1 MARGRKI
8 NSNGERSK
16 QLLLE
21 KAVEL
26 FSERGYYATK
36 ISDIVKAA
44 DVTQPTFYLYFKS
57 KESLYNDLNIRFQQG
72 FNEIMCNQNEEV
84 EKGIEGFIQMLEQ
97 KLYML
102 FLYII
107 ENPKLTKIGFFESKQ
122 SSCVKSQL
130 TQQFIE
136 LVYRH
141 DCACLFQYQNI
152 DIKIVADSLVGSF
165 ERLILTNLLEQK
177 SKPCELARNLVHVFF
192 LLKESPSR
200 DNGFSY
206 TK

>member
-1 MARGRKI
+1 MMARGRKI
-8 NSNGERSK
+8 NSNGEKSK

-26 FSERGYYATK
+26 FAERGYHATK

-57 KESLYNDLNIRFQQG
+57 KESLYEDLNIQFQLG
-72 FNEIMCNQNEEV
+72 FYEIMDNHSEQA
-84 EKGIEGFIQMLEQ
+84 EKGLEGFIHMLEH
-97 KLYML
+97 KLYLM

-122 SSCVKSQL
+122 SSSVKSQL

-141 DCACLFQYQNI
+141 DCDGLFKLQNI
-152 DIKIVADSLVGSF
+152 DIKIVADSFVGSF

-192 LLKESPSR
+192 ILKETPR
-200 DNGFSY
+200 V
-206 TK
+206 

>member
-1 MARGRKI
+1 MMARGRKI
-8 NSNGERSK
+8 NSNGEKSK

-26 FSERGYYATK
+26 FAERGYHATK

-57 KESLYNDLNIRFQQG
+57 KESLYEDLNIQFQLG
-72 FNEIMCNQNEEV
+72 FYEIMDNHSEQA
-84 EKGIEGFIQMLEQ
+84 EKGLEGFIHMLEH
-97 KLYML
+97 KLYLM

-122 SSCVKSQL
+122 SSSVKLQL

-141 DCACLFQYQNI
+141 DCDGLFKLQNI
-152 DIKIVADSLVGSF
+152 DIKIVADSFVGSF

-192 LLKESPSR
+192 ILKEPPCV
-200 DNGFSY
+200 
-206 TK
+206 

>member
-1 MARGRKI
+1 MPRGRKI
-8 NSNGERSK
+8 NSNGEKSK
-16 QLLLE
+16 QLLLK

-26 FSERGYYATK
+26 FSERGYHATK

-57 KESLYNDLNIRFQQG
+57 KESLYHDLNLQFQQG
-72 FNEIMCNQNEEV
+72 FNEIMRNEYDEI
-84 EKGIEGFIQMLEQ
+84 EKGLEGFIKILEQ
-97 KLYML
+97 KFYLL
-102 FLYII
+102 FLYIV

-122 SSCVKSQL
+122 STSVKSQL
-130 TQQFIE
+130 TQQLIE

-141 DCACLFQYQNI
+141 DCDHMFQLQNI

-192 LLKESPSR
+192 LLKEPPCAR
-200 DNGFSY
+200 
-206 TK
+206 

>member
-8 NSNGERSK
+8 NSNGEKSK

-26 FSERGYYATK
+26 FAERGYHATK

-57 KESLYNDLNIRFQQG
+57 KESLYEDLNIQFQLG
-72 FNEIMCNQNEEV
+72 FYEIMDNHSEQA
-84 EKGIEGFIQMLEQ
+84 EKGLEGFIHMLEH
-97 KLYML
+97 KLYLM

-122 SSCVKSQL
+122 SSSVKSQL

-141 DCACLFQYQNI
+141 DCDGLFKLQNI
-152 DIKIVADSLVGSF
+152 DIKIVADSFVGSF

-192 LLKESPSR
+192 ILKEPPCV
-200 DNGFSY
+200 
-206 TK
+206 

>member
-1 MARGRKI
+1 MMARGRKI
-8 NSNGERSK
+8 NSNGEKSK

-26 FSERGYYATK
+26 FAERGYHATK

-44 DVTQPTFYLYFKS
+44 EVTQPTFYLYFKS
-57 KESLYNDLNIRFQQG
+57 KESLYEDLNIQFQLG
-72 FNEIMCNQNEEV
+72 FYEIMDNHSEQA
-84 EKGIEGFIQMLEQ
+84 EKGLEGFIHMLEH
-97 KLYML
+97 KLYLM

-122 SSCVKSQL
+122 SSSVKSQL

-141 DCACLFQYQNI
+141 DCDGLFKLQNI
-152 DIKIVADSLVGSF
+152 DIKIVADSFVGSF

-192 LLKESPSR
+192 ILKEPP
-200 DNGFSY
+200 Y
-206 TK
+206 V

>member
-1 MARGRKI
+1 MMARGRKI
-8 NSNGERSK
+8 NSNGEKSK

-26 FSERGYYATK
+26 FAERGYHATK

-57 KESLYNDLNIRFQQG
+57 KESLYEDLNIQFQLG
-72 FNEIMCNQNEEV
+72 FYEIMDNHSEQA
-84 EKGIEGFIQMLEQ
+84 EKGLEGFIHMLEH
-97 KLYML
+97 KLYLM

-122 SSCVKSQL
+122 SSSVKSQL

-141 DCACLFQYQNI
+141 DCDGLFKLQNI
-152 DIKIVADSLVGSF
+152 DIKIVADSFVGSF

-192 LLKESPSR
+192 ILKEPPCV
-200 DNGFSY
+200 
-206 TK
+206 

>member
-8 NSNGERSK
+8 NSNGQKSK

-26 FSERGYYATK
+26 FAEKGYHATK
-36 ISDIVKAA
+36 ISDIVKSA

-57 KESLYNDLNIRFQQG
+57 KESLYNDLNTRFQQG
-72 FNEIMCNQNEEV
+72 FNEIMRNDHAEV
-84 EKGIEGFIQMLEQ
+84 EKGLEGFIEILEQ
-97 KLYML
+97 KLYLL
-102 FLYII
+102 FLYIM

-122 SSCVKSQL
+122 STSVKCQL

-141 DCACLFQYQNI
+141 DCERVFQLQNI
-152 DIKIVADSLVGSF
+152 DIKIIADSLVGSF

-192 LLKESPSR
+192 LLKEPHMR
-200 DNGFSY
+200 ENLANCHI
-206 TK
+206 

>member
-1 MARGRKI
+1 MMARGRKI
-8 NSNGERSK
+8 NSNGEKSK

-26 FSERGYYATK
+26 FAERGYHATK

-57 KESLYNDLNIRFQQG
+57 KESLYDDLNIQFQLG
-72 FNEIMCNQNEEV
+72 FYEIMDNQSKQV
-84 EKGIEGFIQMLEQ
+84 EKGLEGFIHMLEH
-97 KLYML
+97 KLYLM

-122 SSCVKSQL
+122 SSSVKSQL

-141 DCACLFQYQNI
+141 DCDGLFKLQNI
-152 DIKIVADSLVGSF
+152 DIKIVADSFVGSF

-177 SKPCELARNLVHVFF
+177 SKPCELARNLVQVFF
-192 LLKESPSR
+192 ILKESPHV
-200 DNGFSY
+200 
-206 TK
+206 

>member
-1 MARGRKI
+1 MPRGRKI
-8 NSNGERSK
+8 NSNGEKSK

-26 FSERGYYATK
+26 FSERGYHATK

-57 KESLYNDLNIRFQQG
+57 KESLYHDLNLQFQQG
-72 FNEIMCNQNEEV
+72 FNEIMRNEYDEI
-84 EKGIEGFIQMLEQ
+84 EKGLEGFIKMLEQ
-97 KLYML
+97 KLYLL
-102 FLYII
+102 FHYIM

-122 SSCVKSQL
+122 STSVKSQL
-130 TQQFIE
+130 TQQLME

-141 DCACLFQYQNI
+141 NCDRTFQLQNI

-177 SKPCELARNLVHVFF
+177 SKPCELARDLVHVFF
-192 LLKESPSR
+192 LLKEPPR
-200 DNGFSY
+200 A
-206 TK
+206 

>member
-1 MARGRKI
+1 MMARGRKI
-8 NSNGERSK
+8 NSNGEKSK

-26 FSERGYYATK
+26 FAERGYHATK

-57 KESLYNDLNIRFQQG
+57 KESLYEDLNIQFQLG
-72 FNEIMCNQNEEV
+72 FYEIMDNHSEQA
-84 EKGIEGFIQMLEQ
+84 EKGLEGFIHMLEH
-97 KLYML
+97 KLYLM

-122 SSCVKSQL
+122 SSIVKSQL

-141 DCACLFQYQNI
+141 DCDGLFKLKNI
-152 DIKIVADSLVGSF
+152 DIKIVADSFVGSF

-192 LLKESPSR
+192 ILKEPPCV
-200 DNGFSY
+200 
-206 TK
+206 